1 MELKIKRFDDLSTRE
16 LYALMRTRSE
26 VFFLEQKITVEDAD
40 EVDFE
45 AVHLWVEEQGEVVG
59 LLRMIPASVTG
70 GYPSIGR
77 LLVRRAWRRRGV
89 CRRLMAEAMRW
100 IEDAWQPPAIQ
111 ISAQSYLVDFY
122 TELGFEVCSEPYEE
136 AGIEHRAM
144 RYRCGV

>member
-1 MELKIKRFDDLSTRE
+1 MELKIRRFDELSTRE
-16 LYALMRTRSE
+16 LYALMRARSE

-70 GYPSIGR
+70 DHPSIGR
-77 LLVRRAWRRRGV
+77 LLVRRPWRRRGV
-89 CRRLMAEAMRW
+89 CRRLMAEAMQW
-100 IEDAWQPPAIQ
+100 IEHTWKPLKIR

-122 TELGFEVCSEPYEE
+122 VELGFEVCSDPYEE
-136 AGIEHRAM
+136 AGIEHRTM
-144 RYRCGV
+144 LYRCGV